1 MNRAWSKAGVVF
13 GKLIRPLLL
22 VIIPAIAVLIG
33 LYVYARGGREVE
45 TENAYVKANVVAVS
59 SEVSGRVAEVAVHD
73 NQPVTAGA
81 PLFRL
86 DPTPFELAVAKAAA
100 QMEVVRTDV
109 QSLRVEYRATLQE
122 AVEAED
128 RIAFLTRQ
136 LERQEKLKEQGMSRA
151 DVYDEARHNLHVAQ
165 SRLKSIHES
174 TNRVLAGLLGD
185 PQLPAERH
193 PRYLEAK
200 AARDAAAVD
209 LARTQVKAPTAGV
222 VSNMKLQVGEH
233 VEKGAAVFSLI
244 RAGPVWVEANFKETQ
259 LTHMHPGQIA
269 QVVADAYPDIEWEA
283 QVTTIAPATG
293 AEFAILPPQNATGN
307 WVKVVQRI
315 PVLLEVKQAA
325 RREQLR
331 AGMTVTVTIDT
342 GHERGLPRVVQ
353 RMVDR
358 GYLPR
363 FLEPAPAVAGT
374 GQ

>member
-1 MNRAWSKAGVVF
+1 MNRAWSTAGAVF

-22 VIIPAIAVLIG
+22 VAVPAIAVLIG

-73 NQPVTAGA
+73 NQAVTAGA
-81 PLFRL
+81 PLFHL

-331 AGMTVTVTIDT
+331 AGMTVTVTVDT

-363 FLEPAPAVAGT
+363 FLQPAPAIAGT
-374 GQ
+374 DR